1 MRLVSFFPPLRRIG
15 RRVATAV
22 AIAAACAAT
31 FGASATEA
39 PVAPAPREAAG
50 PSGSQLDDLYDLL
63 TAAPD
68 EARAAEVRR
77 LIDRARMVSG
87 SATADLLV
95 ARAAVAERAGES
107 GLALDL
113 LDAAIVV
120 APRWAGG
127 LRLRGLLQVRRGA
140 TASGAVDLTAALR
153 LDPRDGAALA
163 VLAGLAELDGRKR
176 EALDL
181 LKRARAVDPNEERL
195 RESIERLTLEVEGR
209 PL

>member
-1 MRLVSFFPPLRRIG
+1 M
-15 RRVATAV
+15 
-22 AIAAACAAT
+22 
-31 FGASATEA
+31 
-39 PVAPAPREAAG
+39 APAPREAAG
-50 PSGSQLDDLYDLL
+50 PSGSRLDDLYDLL

-140 TASGAVDLTAALR
+140 TASGAADLTAALR